1 MSNSDLLDDLN
12 RTLSEKL
19 RLTVEEHLRN
29 NMKTKRKVEI
39 SSYDTF
45 ISDNISLDVD
55 EEIIT
60 DCKGKCILLSTS
72 MFIDNWLYIDEQ
84 GVSYI
89 YLNILCQ
96 YANNNQLNTL
106 IIPDFVDVIILNSK
120 SEIEYNGKIV
130 FNENLKAITSYY
142 EPADKN
148 YIVVS
153 DNNIY
158 LRTISNITKINSLD
172 FSKCKNISKL
182 VSGSFCNIEIQNL
195 IFSDYLLLIQREAF
209 NKEVNNITLSENIII
224 EPSVMEYINK
234 CKSVRAIKIN
244 RNNVEIII
252 SPKMNYITNK
262 VILDIPDM
270 FMYLHRNNY
279 PISYKNFNTLYIKI
293 SPTKFMDECDVFIK
307 KLMNYA
313 NDNNILNME
322 VYNRLI
328 DNKELENELLNVF
341 NTIFI
346 NDYKGKLFTNFD
358 SKIIIKCLEH
368 SNISFFDYLYY
379 CSYYC
384 SDFINLNTLY
394 KQCLLYIYK
403 IVSDSYKRVNIIFYN
418 GDISNEVDDIVERE
432 YILSKICSKNN
443 KVRTQYNF
451 SVDKTLTKLL
461 GE

>member
-12 RTLSEKL
+12 RVLSEKL
-19 RLTVEEHLRN
+19 RLTIEENLRLN
-29 NMKTKRKVEI
+29 IKNKRKVEI
-39 SSYDTF
+39 PSYDTF
-45 ISDNISLDVD
+45 ISDNISLDID

-60 DCKGKCILLSTS
+60 DCKGKCMLLSTP

-84 GVSYI
+84 GFSYI
-89 YLNILCQ
+89 YLNILCK
-96 YANNNQLNTL
+96 YANNNNLNTL
-106 IIPDFVDVIILNSK
+106 IIPNFVDVIIINSK
-120 SEIEYNGKIV
+120 LEIKYNGKII

-148 YIVVS
+148 DVVVS

-158 LRTISNITKINSLD
+158 LRSISNVSTIDSLD

-182 VSGSFCNIEIQNL
+182 VNGSFSDIEIQNL
-195 IFSDYLLLIQREAF
+195 IFSDYLLLIQKGAF
-209 NKEVNNITLSENIII
+209 SKKVNNITLSENVII

-234 CKSVRAIKIN
+234 CNGIRAIKIN
-244 RNNVEIII
+244 RSNVEIIL

-270 FMYLHRNNY
+270 LMYLHRNNY
-279 PISYKNFNTLYIKI
+279 RISYKNFNTLYIKM
-293 SPTKFMDECDVFIK
+293 SPTKFMNECDLFIK

-328 DNKELENELLNVF
+328 DNKELDKELENELLDIF
-341 NTIFI
+341 NTIFM
-346 NDYKGKLFTNFD
+346 NDYKGKLFTSLN
-358 SKIIIKCLEH
+358 SKIIIKCLEY
-368 SNISFFDYLYY
+368 SNISFFDCL
-379 CSYYC
+379 YYC
-384 SDFINLNTLY
+384 SDFINLTTLY

-403 IVSDSYKRVNIIFYN
+403 IVSDSYKIVNIIFYN

-432 YILSKICSKNN
+432 YILSKICSQNN